1 MEWLNYVVL
10 ALYIIGMVV
19 IAVICRNRAKNTKDF
34 LLAGSG
40 IGGWM
45 SAFAYGTTY
54 FSSVIFIGYAGNLG
68 WDFGLSVI
76 FIGIGNALIGSYFA
90 WKVLA
95 KRTKNITRYYDVK
108 TMPELFE
115 KRYESKHIKMMASI
129 IMFVFLI
136 PYSASVYQGLGYIF
150 EAVFKIDFIWCILI
164 MAVLTAVYLFFGGYL
179 ATAIS
184 DFVQGIIMIVG
195 ILVMIS
201 FVFSND
207 AVNGIEG
214 IKELTESGLGFI
226 PDATNGGFFN
236 SNFFNLTIL
245 VLLTSFGMWG
255 LPQSV
260 HKFYA
265 IKDTSAI
272 KKATIISTIF
282 CLIIGVGA
290 YLTGAVGRLFIEG
303 GKPEVVDSIVPT
315 ILMKC
320 LPAGLMGLIVVLVLS
335 ASMSTLSSL
344 SLSGSSTIAVDL
356 YKGYISPKASD
367 KQVNILM
374 KCLCLCFVILSVVL
388 ALFKL
393 QAIVTLMSLSWGTLA
408 GCFIGPY
415 VYGLYSKKVNKWG
428 AYASMISGLAVTFI
442 LVFVFGAVGGGEG
455 FMGLINTGIKKAPL
469 IGVIAMGLSMIVTPL
484 FSLCG
489 KKMNQDKM
497 DKLFAIV
504 KGDIENIKEKDLEA
518 DIKEIPETTNG
529 EVVLENE
536 EDTLQEESFKTTA
549 D

>member
-1 MEWLNYVVL
+1 MDWLNYLVL
-10 ALYIIGMVV
+10 GLYIVGMVV
-19 IAVICRNRAKNTKDF
+19 IAVICRSRAKSTKDF
-34 LLAGSG
+34 LLAGKG

-68 WDFGLSVI
+68 WDLGLSVV
-76 FIGIGNALIGSYFA
+76 FIGLGNALIGSYFA

-95 KRTKNITRYYDVK
+95 KRTKNITSYYDVK

-115 KRYESKHIKMMASI
+115 KRYESKHIKMLASI

-150 EAVFKIDFIWCILI
+150 EAVFKIDFIWCIVI

-179 ATAIS
+179 ATAMS
-184 DFVQGIIMIVG
+184 DFVQGIIMIAG
-195 ILVMIS
+195 IIVMIS

-214 IKELTESGLGFI
+214 LKELTENGLGIF
-226 PDATNGGFFN
+226 PNATNGGFFN
-236 SNFFNLTIL
+236 SNLFNLIIL

-303 GKPEVVDSIVPT
+303 GKPAVVDSIVPT

-356 YKGYISPKASD
+356 YKGYIKKDASD
-367 KQVNILM
+367 RHVNILM
-374 KCLCLCFVILSVVL
+374 KCLCLFFVLISVILAV
-388 ALFKL
+388 FKL

-428 AYASMISGLAVTFI
+428 AYASMISGLVVTFV
-442 LVFVFGAVGGGEG
+442 LVFVFGAVYGGEG
-455 FMGLINTGIKKAPL
+455 FMGLINTGIQKAPL
-469 IGVIAMGLSMIVTPL
+469 IGVIAMAVSMGVTPL

-489 KKMNQDKM
+489 KKMDSNKM
-497 DKLFAIV
+497 DALFV
-504 KGDIENIKEKDLEA
+504 KIKGEIGAVNEA
-518 DIKEIPETTNG
+518 TEETQN
-529 EVVLENE
+529 EVEEVNVDENE
-536 EDTLQEESFKTTA
+536 VKIQNETI
-549 D
+549 